1 MGLAISICLHD
12 RQVVTVRRGALG
24 ITSPADAAPAIAAV
38 TRRHLAVIAE
48 APHSAART
56 AASGR
61 SAGNAETGQPDG
73 GDVLPPAPARIS
85 RMTANGA
92 PGAAPGLIRAGC
104 QSRAWLATAPEYA
117 DD

>member
-38 TRRHLAVIAE
+38 TPRHLAVIAE

-61 SAGNAETGQPDG
+61 SAGNAETASQTEATCCRRR
-73 GDVLPPAPARIS
+73 PPGS
-85 RMTANGA
+85 
-92 PGAAPGLIRAGC
+92 AG
-104 QSRAWLATAPEYA
+104 
-117 DD
+117 